1 MPRLLHDA
9 GGAAV
14 GIQAQQAMKAGV
26 ETVRR
31 VADDGDGGGGVGAG
45 VIGQCFRKGMAFRS
59 PGLVHDLLAGARI
72 STSAGC
78 GLADAAKRGQP
89 KQDLLRLAP
98 QGQGKIAAVG
108 GKAGEDGKGRPPPPD
123 LWSSSSPA
131 DRRGGFSDL
140 RPLTSD
146 LWHLDVFEQHRGPV
160 QGVGDGGQFQFG
172 ADRFVDG
179 FEPALLGGC
188 GDEFVE
194 VHGVC
199 FRCDALRKCVAP
211 GMGICQY
218 IRSGFRENNQV
229 AASSD

>member
-1 MPRLLHDA
+1 M
-9 GGAAV
+9 
-14 GIQAQQAMKAGV
+14 
-26 ETVRR
+26 
-31 VADDGDGGGGVGAG
+31 DDGDGSGGVRTAIRFPVLQKGDCGQIARLFHYLLTRGRITAG
-45 VIGQCFRKGMAFRS
+45 FEDGGWFRMLEGIGQAKED
-59 PGLVHDLLAGARI
+59 LVGF
-72 STSAGC
+72 T
-78 GLADAAKRGQP
+78 
-89 KQDLLRLAP
+89 P
-98 QGQGKIAAVG
+98 QSQGEVTAVG
-108 GKAGEDGKGRPPPPD
+108 GKAGEDRKSRPPPPD

-146 LWHLDVFEQHRGPV
+146 LWHLDVFEQDRGAI

-172 ADRFVDG
+172 ADRFFDG

-218 IRSGFRENNQV
+218 IRSGFGEIIR
-229 AASSD
+229 